1 MLLIKPHTK
10 KVKINLSKDN
20 EQTVVVD
27 MTGLEDKVANAV
39 TKAFSG
45 MEERLTAAPSM
56 KSANEVA
63 TPVKVPFNYKKG
75 LAKMIVDDRGG
86 TSASQPIHEGLYS
99 SEEIP
104 DYISKDDKGNYY
116 ITETPSLVEAIGSFD
131 PDCNIPQVW
140 ADDIQL
146 THVYGKSIF
155 WGAWFMNWN
164 QGIYQKPGDQ
174 VNWTKIPPMVAA
186 TLACTEPT
194 TTAPTMEC
202 PYCAL
207 TGRVCALYICVDD
220 IEDALTG
227 LVDAVNEAIGNCL
240 SVAID
245 EYFINVALSCTNL
258 GTLADT
264 GPMTGSLLIEAMGT
278 MQMANQNKWKPL
290 YSGAHIYLPI
300 CAHLENP
307 KKLSALN
314 VDTQEYPIQLKDK
327 HSAPNVEYILYS
339 TEKETLTTENSGN
352 KTTPTNTKTK
362 REAEIKLTPW
372 STLNSG
378 KKEETYVTYVNNLMI
393 APEHWSFMSEMEKH
407 IDATP
412 HSLDNILS
420 GLSYSVKDVTTQPI
434 GGLTDLIGNMTCLNN
449 MSFHFSEPNLPS
461 SKAGM

>member
-45 MEERLTAAPSM
+45 MEERLTTAPSM

-104 DYISKDDKGNYY
+104 DYVTKDDKGNYY

-278 MQMANQNKWKPL
+278 MQMATYHPVKLVCSSAQYKSLLQDTNFRYANQFGSRDVVTGGILNIAYGVEINETPL
-290 YSGAHIYLPI
+290 GTMVVGGGTHRALLLAKGALAGAAKRGVMMETEYRPSQRVRWLLGSVRFCGVCLHNDGIYWI
-300 CAHLENP
+300 
-307 KKLSALN
+307 
-314 VDTQEYPIQLKDK
+314 TT
-327 HSAPNVEYILYS
+327 VEAS
-339 TEKETLTTENSGN
+339 
-352 KTTPTNTKTK
+352 
-362 REAEIKLTPW
+362 
-372 STLNSG
+372 
-378 KKEETYVTYVNNLMI
+378 
-393 APEHWSFMSEMEKH
+393 
-407 IDATP
+407 
-412 HSLDNILS
+412 
-420 GLSYSVKDVTTQPI
+420 
-434 GGLTDLIGNMTCLNN
+434 
-449 MSFHFSEPNLPS
+449 
-461 SKAGM
+461 